1 MGSLLIIYTGYLN
14 YEAFIILWFIFGVI
28 HFEKRNSGWSWKGV
42 ISIVSTRYRVI
53 QLLEECPG
61 NINVIP
67 WFVMTGFYIHVKL
80 ISSRSLDSPNLSWPR
95 HVLYDFRAQRR
106 LLPIPIC

>member
-1 MGSLLIIYTGYLN
+1 MGSLLIIYTEYLN

-61 NINVIP
+61 NINVFP

-80 ISSRSLDSPNLSWPR
+80 ISSRSLDFSQSFLTKACT
-95 HVLYDFRAQRR
+95 LYFRAQRR